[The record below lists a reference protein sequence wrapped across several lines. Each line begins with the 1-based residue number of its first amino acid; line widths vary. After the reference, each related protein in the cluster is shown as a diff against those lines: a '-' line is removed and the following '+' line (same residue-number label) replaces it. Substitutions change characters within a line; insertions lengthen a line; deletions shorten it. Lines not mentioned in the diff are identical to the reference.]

1 MWSRFFECLAWKH
14 KHCISG
20 WKIIII
26 IKFKFF
32 IVHQLNQ
39 LKLRKLTNYMLSRFN
54 PTKIMHFPYCLHF
67 MTFKIVFST
76 HSSMLLDNLKRF
88 NQFTR
93 SFKNWNVNIYF
104 CKFANF
110 AARLKKNIKI
120 DTPLSSTQ
128 LSTAHIGKLRI
139 RPGISFARIWLL
151 VRPYQSTFT
160 F

>member
-1 MWSRFFECLAWKH
+1 M
-14 KHCISG
+14 
-20 WKIIII
+20 
-26 IKFKFF
+26 
-32 IVHQLNQ
+32 HQLNQ

-54 PTKIMHFPYCLHF
+54 STKIMHFPFCVQF

-110 AARLKKNIKI
+110 AACLKKHKDWHPSLFHAAIH
-120 DTPLSSTQ
+120 
-128 LSTAHIGKLRI
+128 AHVRKLRI
-139 RPGISFARIWLL
+139 RPGRVWSFARIWLL
-151 VRPYQSTFT
+151 VRPYQSSFT
-160 F
+160 FQYSWT